1 MSDFAIPEEFLD
13 LARKILSSQ
22 QAVHWIAP
30 DQVFIKSSHLAN
42 TSGIHLLVVWK
53 FSGITVDEFLWRCL
67 CMPL

>member
-13 LARKILSSQ
+13 LACKILSSQ

-42 TSGIHLLVVWK
+42 TSGIHLLVVWNHC
-53 FSGITVDEFLWRCL
+53 G
-67 CMPL
+67 